1 MTVEKP
7 PSKEEVET
15 FWSSIWGTDKNYNEK
30 AEWLKREEE
39 RCKGLEQQEWDEIK
53 VDEVKEALKKAQ
65 KWKSP
70 GIDKVRNFWLT
81 TFDSIHENMTNCY
94 NRAIKNPET
103 KPKWFTQG
111 IKYLPPKSK
120 KTNIHENHRPITC
133 LSTMYKILT
142 SIVIERTYNF
152 LGANNILPSEQ
163 KGSKKKMLWLQ
174 IPVVD
179 HYKIKL

>member
-70 GIDKVRNFWLT
+70 GIDKVRNF
-81 TFDSIHENMTNCY
+81 
-94 NRAIKNPET
+94 
-103 KPKWFTQG
+103 
-111 IKYLPPKSK
+111 
-120 KTNIHENHRPITC
+120 
-133 LSTMYKILT
+133 
-142 SIVIERTYNF
+142 
-152 LGANNILPSEQ
+152 
-163 KGSKKKMLWLQ
+163 
-174 IPVVD
+174 
-179 HYKIKL
+179 